1 MGVRRWESYHFDHFL
16 VLSKT
21 YTLSDEEAETTLA
34 TLQQQ
39 KFRKGAPA
47 PSSVGGVSAFHHE
60 DILLI
65 QQVCLALSMHPL
77 RLEGH
82 LIQKLSSNSLDYIP
96 CLTHLPVTKTLLEFN
111 RGVA

>member
-16 VLSKT
+16 LLSKT
-21 YTLSDEEAETTLA
+21 YTRSDEEAETTLA
-34 TLQQQ
+34 TPQQQ
-39 KFRKGAPA
+39 KFRKGVLA

-65 QQVCLALSMHPL
+65 PQVCLALSMHPL

-82 LIQKLSSNSLDYIP
+82 LIQSYLQIRSIIP